1 MTTLYLAWQH
11 PPTRRWFPVGRLVR
25 HQSPDVFEFA
35 YVQGAKEA
43 DNLAGF
49 RPIPEF
55 PKLEQRYR
63 ASELFPTFR
72 NRAMNASR
80 IDRGLYLNHLGLDEG
95 SCDELAE
102 LSVSGGRSNSDSFE
116 TFPAIEPD
124 AEGRFRARVMLHG
137 LRHTNPH
144 AIGAIETLRAG
155 DELRVAAELN
165 NPVTTHAILVYTQDY
180 SVLGWLPRYVA
191 EAIHRGCEWN
201 VSDTRVAVAQMNT
214 NAPLSNRLLVGF
226 SGRLPPGVNPMLDLA
241 QFQPVSRADNNE
253 TNQAA
258 HDFVRGDDRVPM
270 QTGSRTP
277 DSGISPPDAIA

>member
-25 HQSPDVFEFA
+25 HQSPDVFEFT

-55 PKLEQRYR
+55 PRLEQRYR

-72 NRAMNASR
+72 NRLMNASR

-102 LSVSGGRSNSDSFE
+102 LSVSGGRSYSDSFE

-124 AEGRFRARVMLHG
+124 AEGRFSTRLMLHG
-137 LRHTNPH
+137 LRHTSPH
-144 AIGAIETLRAG
+144 AIGAIEALRTG
-155 DELRVAAELN
+155 DELRVAVELN
-165 NPVTTHAILVYTQDY
+165 NPVTTHTILVYTQDY

-191 EAIHRGCEWN
+191 EAIHRGCEWR
-201 VSDTRVAVAQMNT
+201 VSDSKVAVAQVNR
-214 NAPLSNRLLVGF
+214 NAPLSDRLLVDF
-226 SGRLPPGVNPMLDLA
+226 SGRLPSGVNPMRDPA
-241 QFQPVSRADNNE
+241 QFQPVSGADSNE
-253 TNQAA
+253 TK
-258 HDFVRGDDRVPM
+258 
-270 QTGSRTP
+270 
-277 DSGISPPDAIA
+277 

>member
-25 HQSPDVFEFA
+25 HQSPDVFEFT

-55 PKLEQRYR
+55 PRLEQRYR

-72 NRAMNASR
+72 NRLMNASR

-102 LSVSGGRSNSDSFE
+102 LSVSGGRSYSDSFE

-124 AEGRFRARVMLHG
+124 AEGRFSTRLMLHG
-137 LRHTNPH
+137 LRHTSPH
-144 AIGAIETLRAG
+144 AIGAIEALRTG
-155 DELRVAAELN
+155 DELRVAVELN
-165 NPVTTHAILVYTQDY
+165 NPVTTHTILVYTRQLHNLPVRT
-180 SVLGWLPRYVA
+180 SVRPA
-191 EAIHRGCEWN
+191 EHE
-201 VSDTRVAVAQMNT
+201 VLE
-214 NAPLSNRLLVGF
+214 P
-226 SGRLPPGVNPMLDLA
+226 
-241 QFQPVSRADNNE
+241 
-253 TNQAA
+253 
-258 HDFVRGDDRVPM
+258 
-270 QTGSRTP
+270 
-277 DSGISPPDAIA
+277 

>member
-11 PPTRRWFPVGRLVR
+11 PPTRSWFPVGRLVR

-55 PKLEQRYR
+55 PRLEQRYR

-72 NRAMNASR
+72 NRVMNASR
-80 IDRGLYLNHLGLDEG
+80 TDRRLYLNHLGLDEG
-95 SCDELAE
+95 NCDELAE
-102 LSVSGGRSNSDSFE
+102 LSVSGGRSYSDSFE
-116 TFPAIEPD
+116 TFAAIQPD
-124 AEGRFRARVMLHG
+124 AEGRFRTRVMLHG

-144 AIGAIETLRAG
+144 AIGAIDTLRAG

-241 QFQPVSRADNNE
+241 QFQPVSRTDNNE

>member
-11 PPTRRWFPVGRLVR
+11 PSTRRWFPVGRLVR

-55 PKLEQRYR
+55 PRLEQRYR

-72 NRAMNASR
+72 NRVMNASR
-80 IDRGLYLNHLGLDEG
+80 IDRGLYLSHLGLNEG
-95 SCDELAE
+95 NCDELAE

-165 NPVTTHAILVYTQDY
+165 NPVTPHAILVYTQDY
-180 SVLGWLPRYVA
+180 FVLGWLPRYVA
-191 EAIHRGCEWN
+191 EAIHRSCKWK
-201 VSDTRVAVAQMNT
+201 VSDSKVAVAQVNR
-214 NAPLSNRLLVGF
+214 NAPLSDRLLVDF
-226 SGRLPPGVNPMLDLA
+226 SGRLPSGVNPMRDLA
-241 QFQPVSRADNNE
+241 QFQPVSGADNNE

-258 HDFVRGDDRVPM
+258 HDFVRGDGRVPM

-277 DSGISPPDAIA
+277 DSKIIPPDAIA